1 MRLITI
7 AAALVFSLALVACGT
22 EEASAPSLTLE
33 ERVVGEAEAPGS
45 EPDPVETQ
53 KTVTGLEELEAEMAG
68 PEVFDEDLTAIEQAG
83 FVSMVI
89 DTRFFPSEPGGEH
102 APGTPHVLT
111 FVSEFESEVGA
122 NEGVDVAHDI
132 GLRPCPETCAYEI
145 TEFEPAGIPDAK
157 GVQAIATQ
165 EAIDEIGDDI
175 QPDARYSV
183 YFADGPIAYEVT
195 IFGPPDEVSREQVE
209 DIAGKLYA
217 RVKGAPLP
225 EPS

>member
-1 MRLITI
+1 M
-7 AAALVFSLALVACGT
+7 
-22 EEASAPSLTLE
+22 
-33 ERVVGEAEAPGS
+33 GEAEAPGS

-89 DTRFFPSEPGGEH
+89 DTRFYDQGDGHVPG
-102 APGTPHVLT
+102 APHVLT
-111 FVSEFESEVGA
+111 FVSEFESDGGA

-132 GLRPCPETCAYEI
+132 GLRPCPETCAYVF
-145 TEFEPAGIPDAK
+145 TEFDPAGIPDAK

-195 IFGPPDEVSREQVE
+195 MFGLPDEVSRQQVE

>member
-1 MRLITI
+1 M
-7 AAALVFSLALVACGT
+7 
-22 EEASAPSLTLE
+22 
-33 ERVVGEAEAPGS
+33 
-45 EPDPVETQ
+45 
-53 KTVTGLEELEAEMAG
+53 
-68 PEVFDEDLTAIEQAG
+68 
-83 FVSMVI
+83 
-89 DTRFFPSEPGGEH
+89 
-102 APGTPHVLT
+102 
-111 FVSEFESEVGA
+111 
-122 NEGVDVAHDI
+122 AHDI

-195 IFGPPDEVSREQVE
+195 MFGPPDEVSREQVE